1 MTEEMKEIIRKQVHE
16 IVDIVLDG
24 NGFEARGR
32 SKTGTLPTLFL
43 SFSGHINKLEVQL
56 HSDGW
61 ESGVGYDREW
71 GFYLKDAFDAS
82 KIEDMRAVIDDAT
95 EDNNEA
101 ETLERD
107 IERRER
113 EIAEERKELSRLK
126 KSLKK
131 KLKAE
136 EMKDA

>member
-1 MTEEMKEIIRKQVHE
+1 MTENMKEIIRKQVHE

-24 NGFEARGR
+24 NGFEARAR
-32 SKTGTLPTLFL
+32 RETGALPTLFMC
-43 SFSGHINKLEVQL
+43 FSGHINKLEVQL

-61 ESGVGYDREW
+61 ESGVSYDREW
-71 GFYLKDAFDAS
+71 GFYLNEALDVS

-95 EDNNEA
+95 EDNEA
-101 ETLERD
+101 ETLARD
-107 IERRER
+107 IERKER
-113 EIAEERKELSRLK
+113 ELAETRKELAGLK

-136 EMKDA
+136 EKKDA